1 LYKQKDTFTEIPR
14 ILTFG
19 SDLNWDIELGGL
31 KHRNPEGNAD
41 QELPA
46 LFRQVVKIQQKLRN
60 ANASKFSGYKLV
72 NKK

>member
-1 LYKQKDTFTEIPR
+1 
-14 ILTFG
+14 
-19 SDLNWDIELGGL
+19 LGGL